1 MGASAIG
8 STKAIPANFIL
19 KLIECLLQKRYKIIL
34 FGTKEELS
42 RIKMPSHKNIM
53 KASYKDVIKNLTL
66 VESCDFLIGSDSAFK
81 TMSAMLKIPTMV
93 LHHNS
98 PNNFRDRV
106 FIQPYIR
113 LGIMHVYRYTN
124 FNGDEMKTALHS
136 ILNTISLNVHAS

>member
-8 STKAIPANFIL
+8 SIKAIPANFIL

-53 KASYKDVIKNLTL
+53 KATYKDVIKNLTL

-113 LGIMHVYRYTN
+113 EGIMHVYRYTN
-124 FNGDEMKTALHS
+124 LNGDEMKTALQS